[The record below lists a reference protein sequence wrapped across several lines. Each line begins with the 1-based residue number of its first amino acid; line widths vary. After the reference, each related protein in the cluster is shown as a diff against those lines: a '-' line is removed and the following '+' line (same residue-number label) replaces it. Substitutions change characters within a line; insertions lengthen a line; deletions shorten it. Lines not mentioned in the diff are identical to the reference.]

1 MPTAI
6 RTSARQFDVARD
18 VAAQLAQGE
27 QRIVGVMVESNINE
41 GRQGLSPETPGIRRE
56 RDGRLPWLGRFGLL
70 LELLAQGVR
79 ARRLA
84 AAAA

>member
-1 MPTAI
+1 MLF
-6 RTSARQFDVARD
+6 RS
-18 VAAQLAQGE
+18 QGE

-41 GRQGLSPETPGIRRE
+41 GRQGLTPETPPAYGVSVT
-56 RDGRLPWLGRFGLL
+56 DACLGWEDSVSL